1 MFPGR
6 YFAKQ
11 YFAGRYW
18 PLVAILTVTIADA
31 GDCGQVGRSTLTG
44 SEEPSTGGVST
55 ASATCV

>member
-1 MFPGR
+1 MFADR
-6 YFAKQ
+6 YFAKR
-11 YFAGRYW
+11 YFAARYW
-18 PLVAILTVTIADA
+18 PPVVSITVTIADA